1 MLTATAGSF
10 SAEVRR
16 YLGTQIDRE
25 YDLTALASAHHV
37 STRTLLRRFRSE
49 TGQTPLNCLQSL
61 CISQARRALETTD
74 LSVEEVAHNVGYTD
88 TSTFR
93 RLFARTVGMSPS
105 EYRRSFS
112 KVGGR
117 SALDSASAAEP
128 VRPLE
133 VGPQRFGS

>member
-1 MLTATAGSF
+1 MEAYDGSSPTANVPRPISSIVTIRTF
-10 SAEVRR
+10 FRPRR
-16 YLGTQIDRE
+16 
-25 YDLTALASAHHV
+25 S
-37 STRTLLRRFRSE
+37 
-49 TGQTPLNCLQSL
+49 PLNYLQSL
-61 CISQARRALETTD
+61 RISQARRALETTD